1 MLADAEWT
9 RSDLKDSE
17 PAPLFSAR
25 LEVWLIIFAFLV
37 IAVVSRWPNW
47 WEWITPEA
55 APARELTTAML
66 VGVAC
71 LSAMQWRTDN
81 NWRWLFVG
89 AGFVAL
95 AADER
100 LALHERVAEGVVTP
114 QDIGLASLPWGQPD
128 DMILVMVA
136 VVGLAALPL
145 IVPLL
150 RTRPTF
156 RRWFLIGVALSVAA
170 VAMDTATAEAST
182 VAADIWLRTV
192 EEITELLAAGAFAH
206 ALLSQRPSEPWV
218 VGDI

>member
-1 MLADAEWT
+1 MANALADAEWT
-9 RSDLKDSE
+9 RSDLQDREQS
-17 PAPLFSAR
+17 PLIAAR

-55 APARELTTAML
+55 APARELTTALL

-89 AGFVAL
+89 AGFLAL

-100 LALHERVAEGVVTP
+100 LALHERIPAGTQLGDRILIVVA
-114 QDIGLASLPWGQPD
+114 A
-128 DMILVMVA
+128 A
-136 VVGLAALPL
+136 GLAALPL

-150 RTRPTF
+150 RSRPTF
-156 RRWFLIGVALSVAA
+156 RRWFLIGVALSIAA
-170 VAMDTATAEAST
+170 VGIDAATSEASMRASD
-182 VAADIWLRTV
+182 VWLRTV
-192 EEITELLAAGAFAH
+192 EEIVELLAAGSFAH
-206 ALLSQRPSEPWV
+206 ALVSQRPTEPWV
-218 VGDI
+218 VGDS